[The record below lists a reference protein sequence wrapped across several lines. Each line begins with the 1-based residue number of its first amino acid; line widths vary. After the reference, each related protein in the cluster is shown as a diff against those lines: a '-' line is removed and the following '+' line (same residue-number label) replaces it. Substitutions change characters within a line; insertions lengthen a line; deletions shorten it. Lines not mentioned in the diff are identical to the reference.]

1 MKQLKPGLSLCGFSI
16 TKKNKN
22 KFLMVKADQQELQ
35 QPQKLVVELL
45 VLEVLGNIG
54 NSHEISMQ
62 TTF

>member
-1 MKQLKPGLSLCGFSI
+1 
-16 TKKNKN
+16 
-22 KFLMVKADQQELQ
+22 MVKADQQELQ